1 MAAIP
6 DRPAL
11 HPLTSDDR
19 GSLIIIIAYTFICI
33 TVLAAAIRFG
43 LAWSHRLRLKRDDF
57 TFATGV
63 VRMNVLGNPSV
74 LLTSADI
81 GFGELVLLPHRQEQW
96 TWEENGQSAGR
107 RLGSLL
113 QSTEPTSLDST
124 CD

>member
-11 HPLTSDDR
+11 HPLTADDR

-57 TFATGV
+57 SFAAGV
-63 VRMNVLGNPSV
+63 VRMNLFGRSRA
-74 LLTSADI
+74 LLTCADT
-81 GFGELVLLPHRQEQW
+81 GFGELGLLPHRQQQW
-96 TWEENGQSAGR
+96 TWEENGQSASR
-107 RLGSLL
+107 RL
-113 QSTEPTSLDST
+113 
-124 CD
+124 